1 LFAELKALVAL
12 AETGS
17 MERAANDLYLTPS
30 ALTRRIQRL
39 EIELGVVLLDRH
51 FKPPKLTQAGFEVLE
66 KSRAILSSL
75 TDLKASTSG
84 TTAPIGPFRLGL
96 SHALAQ
102 PEISKVIVELSKQF
116 PLLQPSISND
126 ISCQLLARLHVGE
139 LDGALVVLPIETAL
153 PHDLEGVTLAHETM
167 RLVQARTSAQLRS
180 SGSSEFYRRNWV
192 LNPVGCLVREE
203 IKSRVERLGAPLIV
217 AAELHNPDLQLS
229 LIAGN
234 VGVGMLRASFLQTHP
249 LRTRL
254 SIIEH
259 PKFDLSI
266 RIAFFRGRYLGT
278 REQVALELQRILV
291 KHFIGAS
298 EAPSRVI
305 RRDRG
310 GQRLSRLLKK
320 SWKTL

>member
-1 LFAELKALVAL
+1 MFAELKALVAL

-39 EIELGVVLLDRH
+39 EVELGVVLLDRH
-51 FKPPKLTQAGFEVLE
+51 FKPPKLTQAGLEVLE

-75 TDLKASTSG
+75 SDLKASTSG
-84 TTAPIGPFRLGL
+84 DTAPVGPFRLGL
-96 SHALAQ
+96 SHALAR
-102 PEISKVIVELSKQF
+102 PEISEVVIELSKQF
-116 PLLQPSISND
+116 PLLQPSICND
-126 ISCQLLARLHVGE
+126 ISCQLLARLHLGE

-153 PHDLEGVTLAHETM
+153 PHDLEGVTLALEAM
-167 RLVQARTSAQLRS
+167 RLVQARTSARLGAS
-180 SGSSEFYRRNWV
+180 MSSEFYRRNWV
-192 LNPVGCLVREE
+192 LNPAGCLVREE
-203 IKSRVERLGAPLIV
+203 IKNRVERLGAPLVV

-234 VGVGMLRASFLQTHP
+234 VGVGMLRASFLRTHS

-259 PKFDLSI
+259 PNFNISI

-291 KHFIGAS
+291 KHFESAS
-298 EAPSRVI
+298 EAPLRVI
-305 RRDRG
+305 R
-310 GQRLSRLLKK
+310 S
-320 SWKTL
+320 